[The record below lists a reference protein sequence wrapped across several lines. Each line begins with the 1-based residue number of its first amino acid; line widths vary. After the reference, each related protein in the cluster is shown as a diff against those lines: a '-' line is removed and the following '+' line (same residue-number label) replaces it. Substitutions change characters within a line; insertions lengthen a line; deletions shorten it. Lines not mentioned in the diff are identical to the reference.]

1 MSARLALSMLA
12 VLAAGTS
19 MLGCGIEGQ
28 PFGADKTTD
37 ENTSSGGP
45 IVTGKDISAEKQGS
59 PEHTVLGWWR
69 GLQTRNPDDVRASYA
84 PDVRD
89 ALPGDFN
96 TAIVSFLAPAAS
108 ESSIKIDS
116 VEQRGKGDAV
126 LFATIDSP
134 NAAMDGPLALPMK
147 KDGDEWFL
155 ANSTYVVSLFPF
167 FQVEQALDGAGSEP
181 STKENP

>member
-1 MSARLALSMLA
+1 MSARLALSMLG
-12 VLAAGTS
+12 VLAAGTL

-28 PFGADKTTD
+28 PFGADKTTTE
-37 ENTSSGGP
+37 ENADAGP
-45 IVTGKDISAEKQGS
+45 VVTGKEVSAEKKGS

-69 GLQTRNPDDVRASYA
+69 GMQTRNPDDVRAAYL

-89 ALPGDFN
+89 ALPGDFD

-108 ESSIKIDS
+108 ESSIQIDS
-116 VEQRGKGDAV
+116 LEQRGKGDAV

-147 KDGDEWFL
+147 EDGDEWFL
-155 ANSTYVVSLFPF
+155 ANSTYVTALFPF
-167 FQVEQALDGAGSEP
+167 FQVEQALDGAASESP
-181 STKENP
+181 PKASP

>member
-1 MSARLALSMLA
+1 MSPRLVLSMLG
-12 VLAAGTS
+12 VLAAGAL

-28 PFGADKTTD
+28 PFGADKTTKESTDAGPVVSTERISD
-37 ENTSSGGP
+37 E
-45 IVTGKDISAEKQGS
+45 KKGS
-59 PEHTVLGWWR
+59 PEHTALGWWR
-69 GLQTRNPDDVRASYA
+69 GLQTRNPDDVRAAYL

-89 ALPGDFN
+89 ALPGDFD

-108 ESSIKIDS
+108 ESSIQIDS

-155 ANSTYVVSLFPF
+155 ANSTYVISLLPF
-167 FQVEQALDGAGSEP
+167 FQVEQALDGAASQP
-181 STKENP
+181 APKDNP

>member
-1 MSARLALSMLA
+1 MSARLVLSMLG
-12 VLAAGTS
+12 VLAAGTV

-28 PFGADKTTD
+28 PFGADKTTTE
-37 ENTSSGGP
+37 ENADAGP
-45 IVTGKDISAEKQGS
+45 VVTAKEISAEKKGS

-69 GLQTRNPDDVRASYA
+69 GLQTRNPEDVRAGYA

-89 ALPGDFN
+89 ALPEDFD
-96 TAIVSFLAPAAS
+96 TAIVSFLALAAS

-126 LFATIDSP
+126 LFATIDSST
-134 NAAMDGPLALPMK
+134 AMVGPLALPMK

-155 ANSTYVVSLFPF
+155 ANSTYLTALFPF
-167 FQVEQALDGAGSEP
+167 FQLEQALDGSASEP
-181 STKENP
+181 PPKASP

>member
-1 MSARLALSMLA
+1 MSARLAISMLG
-12 VLAAGTS
+12 VLAAGTL

-28 PFGADKTTD
+28 PFGADKTTKESTD
-37 ENTSSGGP
+37 TSGP
-45 IVTGKDISAEKQGS
+45 VVTGKQVAAEKKGS

-69 GLQTRNPDDVRASYA
+69 GLQTRNPDDVRAGYA

-89 ALPGDFN
+89 GLPGDFD

-108 ESSIKIDS
+108 QSSIEIDS
-116 VEQRGKGDAV
+116 VEQRGQGEVV

-134 NAAMDGPLALPMK
+134 SIAMDGPLSLPMK

-155 ANSTYVVSLFPF
+155 ANNTYIISLLPF
-167 FQVEQALDGAGSEP
+167 FQLEEALGEAGSEP
-181 STKENP
+181 SQKANP